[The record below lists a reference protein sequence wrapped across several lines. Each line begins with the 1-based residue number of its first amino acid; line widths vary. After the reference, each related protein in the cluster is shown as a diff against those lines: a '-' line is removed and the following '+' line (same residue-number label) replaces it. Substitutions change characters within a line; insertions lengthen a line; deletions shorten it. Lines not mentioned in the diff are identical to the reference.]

1 MSFKRDTCYYRE
13 GGLAQQRL
21 WLSVQRTRQ
30 FLQSIEIGRD
40 YGGVVWIQCPRRAQ
54 DLLILESSQIHQP

>member
-1 MSFKRDTCYYRE
+1 MSFKRDTCYYKE

-21 WLSVQRTRQ
+21 WLSVQHTRQ

-40 YGGVVWIQCPRRAQ
+40 YGGFV
-54 DLLILESSQIHQP
+54 